1 MIDAGTLPFGA
12 AGRARRAAVVAA
24 AVVVAATTAAATAVP
39 DINASAAATSSAAAV
54 TTSAATAATS
64 SATTAATSSAT
75 AAATSSAT
83 TAATSSAATAA
94 TSNATAANPEA
105 PESRQIAR
113 RMIEAHGGMTTWRSA
128 PTVSFEDTWDGQPM
142 SRTVV
147 EQGSRRAYIEVPASG
162 ARLGWDGERA
172 WSENWT
178 GPAPPR
184 FLALLNY
191 YFANLP
197 WLTEDPGVVLGAP
210 GRATIAGDPTSY
222 VTIRMAFEP
231 GTGDTPDDYYLLY
244 VHPESYRLHACEYIV
259 TYESLLPP
267 GTKATPPHLLI
278 YDAWTTVDGLTVPAH
293 FTIYD
298 GGAVYA
304 ACRFEN
310 WSLRAPFDAARMQM
324 PAGATLDTSKP

>member
-1 MIDAGTLPFGA
+1 MIEAGALPFGA
-12 AGRARRAAVVAA
+12 AGRGRSAAVVAA
-24 AVVVAATTAAATAVP
+24 AVVAAATAAAANAVP
-39 DINASAAATSSAAAV
+39 SLSAIAAATSSAAA
-54 TTSAATAATS
+54 
-64 SATTAATSSAT
+64 
-75 AAATSSAT
+75 
-83 TAATSSAATAA
+83 AATSSAAT
-94 TSNATAANPEA
+94 TAAIGASTATTSSPTAGKPAA

-113 RMIEAHGGMTTWRSA
+113 RMIEAHGGMATWRSA

-222 VTIRMAFEP
+222 VTIRMTFEP

-259 TYESLLPP
+259 TYESILPP
-267 GTKATPPHLLI
+267 GTKATSPHLLI

-298 GGAVYA
+298 GAAVYA